1 MISPLISLK
10 SNSVL
15 IIIASCLL
23 LCVFTIANEDYY
35 YYYYKERTALYSLK
49 TVLNDPFL
57 NKVWTGPHCH
67 FNTSIWYGIKCSN
80 DGHVAEL
87 VLENMGLRGN
97 ISENALINFS
107 ELSVLSFKHN
117 YLSGTIMDFGLNPK
131 LTRIDL
137 SGNSFSGQI
146 PVSVLELSG
155 LVSFLL
161 QDNSLT
167 GPVPEFNQSSLR
179 EFNVSNNIL
188 SGFVPKTMAL
198 ELFGLDSYSGNPKLA
213 YYSSVGS
220 KNDIAPSTGS
230 PDDKTGDG
238 TSSSGDQSLKAILK
252 KYLYVLD
259 VVLLATVILLLVLYF
274 QKVKRLKKM
283 MKEGA
288 ELRDRETKNNMADER
303 IKGEE
308 NSRDHHQ
315 IKSVEV
321 ESSQRL
327 SRSNN
332 NNSNSTNSTVGG
344 GQAERGKLVFIHGD
358 NEDDDDGHKREE
370 TFEMG
375 DLLKASAEGL
385 GQGTFGN
392 CYKAMMEGKPVVVV
406 KRLRN
411 LKPLTEEEFAKQ
423 LLLVANHQRH
433 PNLLPVLAYYNSK
446 NEKFLVY
453 KYVAKGN
460 LFNRIHGGRGKRDRI
475 PFRWGSR
482 LSVARGVARA
492 LEFLHLNTSSPV
504 AVPHGNLK
512 STNILLSE
520 NDSALVTDYGLA
532 SLIALPVAVQRTVS
546 YRSPEYES
554 TKRVSRKSD
563 IWSFGGLLL
572 ELLTGKVAAYTAPA
586 GVRGVDLYSWV
597 HKAVREEW
605 TAEIFDGEIA
615 VNRRSAV
622 PGMLRL
628 LEIAMHCV
636 EKSPERRPDMSE
648 VVREV
653 EEIQLIDQSEDEDD
667 DHGHSHSH
675 ETSLTDDSMSTIAS
689 GDYRRRAEVE
699 TICF

>member
-15 IIIASCLL
+15 IIVTSLLL
-23 LCVFTIANEDYY
+23 LCINFSIANEDYY

-49 TVLNDPFL
+49 TVLNNPFL
-57 NKVWTGPHCH
+57 HKVWTGPHCH
-67 FNTSIWYGIKCSN
+67 FNTSIWYGIKCSA

-97 ISENALINFS
+97 ISESALINFS

-146 PVSVLELSG
+146 PASVLRLSG

-167 GPVPEFNQSSLR
+167 GSVPEFNQSSLR
-179 EFNVSNNIL
+179 EFNLSNNNL
-188 SGFVPKTMAL
+188 SGFVPKTTAL
-198 ELFGLDSYSGNPKLA
+198 ELFGLDSYSGNPELA
-213 YYSSVGS
+213 HYSSAGS

-230 PDDKTGDG
+230 PDDK
-238 TSSSGDQSLKAILK
+238 DQSLKAILK

-259 VVLLATVILLLVLYF
+259 VVLLAVVILLLVLYF
-274 QKVKRLKKM
+274 RKAKRLKKM
-283 MKEGA
+283 MKEEA
-288 ELRDRETKNNMADER
+288 ELRDRETKYSMANER

-308 NSRDHHQ
+308 KSRDHHQ

-327 SRSNN
+327 SVSNN
-332 NNSNSTNSTVGG
+332 NNNNNNTNGIGG

-358 NEDDDDGHKREE
+358 DEDDKREE
-370 TFEMG
+370 TFKMG

-385 GQGTFGN
+385 GKGTSGN

-433 PNLLPVLAYYNSK
+433 PNLLPVLAYYHSK
-446 NEKFLVY
+446 NEKLLVY
-453 KYVAKGN
+453 EYVAKGN

-482 LSVARGVARA
+482 LTVARGVARA

-512 STNILLSE
+512 STNILLGD
-520 NDSALVTDYGLA
+520 NDSALVSDYGLA

-546 YRSPEYES
+546 YRSPEYQS
-554 TKRVSRKSD
+554 TKRVSKKSD
-563 IWSFGGLLL
+563 VWSFGGLLL
-572 ELLTGKVAAYTAPA
+572 ELLTGKVAAYAAPA
-586 GVRGVDLYSWV
+586 GARGVDLCRWV
-597 HKAVREEW
+597 HRAVREEW

-628 LEIAMHCV
+628 LEIALRCI
-636 EKSPERRPDMSE
+636 ETSPERRPDMSE

-653 EEIQLIDQSEDEDD
+653 EEIQLVDQSEDEDD
-667 DHGHSHSH
+667 DHGHSH
-675 ETSLTDDSMSTIAS
+675 ERSLTDDSSMSTIAS
-689 GDYRRRAEVE
+689 GDYRR
-699 TICF
+699 